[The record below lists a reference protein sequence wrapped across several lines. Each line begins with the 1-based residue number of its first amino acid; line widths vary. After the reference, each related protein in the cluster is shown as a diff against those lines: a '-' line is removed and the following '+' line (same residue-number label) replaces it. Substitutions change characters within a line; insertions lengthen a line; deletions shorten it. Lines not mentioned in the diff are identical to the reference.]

1 MGEIT
6 GDFVARL
13 ASVWHRLIIPKGD
26 EETLAEMLAPMDAA
40 GERVARR
47 VGFDMEPSDFEA
59 TLSDL
64 ARRRDD

>member
-13 ASVWHRLIIPKGD
+13 ASVWHRLILPEGD
-26 EETLAEMLAPMDAA
+26 EETLAEMLVPMDAA
-40 GERVARR
+40 GERVAPR

-64 ARRRDD
+64 ARRRDG